1 MRQKQISYT
10 SDNEL
15 HAQILEV
22 FHSVEHRRYINKLG
36 PKMFCQFQR
45 FALVALFKRSGKSFR
60 RFVAELYESKWPQ
73 WLKLRE
79 IPSKSSLHRWF
90 LKINISVI
98 RKALH
103 KTVAET
109 KPSVMSIDA
118 TGIDSW
124 QRSRHYNR
132 RLEQCLKRP
141 VPMPYAKLDVFIDV
155 ETKLIFDH
163 VLRLKPRHDTVS
175 ATQIFKRN
183 TGNSLILADRGYDSE
198 PLHELARES
207 GFEMFAPVRKSSRK
221 RPKGHF
227 RRKCIIKH
235 SQYSRRNTVE
245 SVIHSLKAVRLP
257 NLRSRLWWMK
267 KKECALAILIY
278 NIERKIQIANNQV
291 SIKICISVHIIY

>member
-1 MRQKQISYT
+1 MKQNQISYT
-10 SDNEL
+10 QDNEL

-22 FHSVEHRRYINKLG
+22 FHSVEYRRYINKLG
-36 PKMFCQFQR
+36 PKIFCQFQR

-90 LKINISVI
+90 LKIDVSVI
-98 RKALH
+98 REALQ

-109 KPSVMSIDA
+109 KPSIMSIDA

-124 QRSRHYNR
+124 QRSRHYER
-132 RLEQCLKRP
+132 RIGESY
-141 VPMPYAKLDVFIDV
+141 MPYAKLDVFIDV

-163 VLRLKPRHDTVS
+163 VLRLKPRHDTIS

-221 RPKGHF
+221 RPKGRF
-227 RRKCIIKH
+227 RRRCMSEH
-235 SQYSRRNTVE
+235 PEYSKRNAVE

-257 NLRSRLWWMK
+257 NLRSKLWWMK

-278 NIERKIQIANNQV
+278 NIEQKIKIANNQI
-291 SIKICISVHIIY
+291 SIKICISVHIIH